1 MKNRKSKKNI
11 KNPIA
16 SFTPPPIVAG
26 FDWEN
31 DNTNYSTPDD
41 APTTNNSS
49 NNGIGWIN
57 AISNAL
63 GGLLDKFSPIARS
76 IWGGDKSAN
85 VVDDSRNTTNFILIG
100 GVIIVVIILVLF
112 LNKK

>member
-1 MKNRKSKKNI
+1 MKKAYNKKNI

-16 SFTPPPIVAG
+16 TFTPPSIVNFDGVQSDVYAG
-26 FDWEN
+26 
-31 DNTNYSTPDD
+31 
-41 APTTNNSS
+41 TTGITSNSS
-49 NNGIGWIN
+49 NASNGLTWVDSIGK
-57 AISNAL
+57 AL
-63 GGLLDKFSPIARS
+63 GGLLDKFSPIATA

-100 GVIIVVIILVLF
+100 GVVIVVIILILF

>member
-1 MKNRKSKKNI
+1 MKKAYNKKNI

-16 SFTPPPIVAG
+16 TFTPPPIVAG
-26 FDWEN
+26 FDGE
-31 DNTNYSTPDD
+31 DE
-41 APTTNNSS
+41 PTTNNSS
-49 NNGIGWIN
+49 NNGIVWIN
-57 AISNAL
+57 TISNAL
-63 GGLLDKFSPIARS
+63 GGLLDKFSPIAGS

-100 GVIIVVIILVLF
+100 GVVIVVIILILF

>member
-1 MKNRKSKKNI
+1 MKKAYNKKNI

-16 SFTPPPIVAG
+16 TFTPPPIVNFDGVQSDVYAG
-26 FDWEN
+26 
-31 DNTNYSTPDD
+31 
-41 APTTNNSS
+41 TTGTTSNSS
-49 NNGIGWIN
+49 NASNGLTWVDSIGK
-57 AISNAL
+57 AL
-63 GGLLDKFSPIARS
+63 GGLLDKFSPIATA

-100 GVIIVVIILVLF
+100 GVVIVVIILILF

>member
-16 SFTPPPIVAG
+16 TFTPPPIVN
-26 FDWEN
+26 FDGVPS
-31 DNTNYSTPDD
+31 DVYTG
-41 APTTNNSS
+41 TTGTTSSSS
-49 NNGIGWIN
+49 NASNGLTWVDSIGK
-57 AISNAL
+57 AL
-63 GGLLDKFSPIARS
+63 GGLLDKFSPIATA

-100 GVIIVVIILVLF
+100 GVVIVVIILILF

>member
-1 MKNRKSKKNI
+1 MKKAYNKKNI

-16 SFTPPPIVAG
+16 AFTPPPIVAG
-26 FDWEN
+26 FDWED
-31 DNTNYSTPDD
+31 DNPNYSTPED
-41 APTTNNSS
+41 APSTNNSS
-49 NNGIGWIN
+49 NNGIGWFN

-63 GGLLDKFSPIARS
+63 GGLLDKFSPIAGS

-100 GVIIVVIILVLF
+100 GVIIVVIILILF

>member
-1 MKNRKSKKNI
+1 MKNRKSKKYT

-16 SFTPPPIVAG
+16 SFTPPPIVNFDGVQSDVYAG
-26 FDWEN
+26 
-31 DNTNYSTPDD
+31 
-41 APTTNNSS
+41 TTGTTSSSS
-49 NNGIGWIN
+49 NASNGLTWVDSIGK
-57 AISNAL
+57 AL
-63 GGLLDKFSPIARS
+63 GGLLDKFTPIATA

-100 GVIIVVIILVLF
+100 GVVIVVIILILF

>member
-1 MKNRKSKKNI
+1 MKKAYNKKNI

-16 SFTPPPIVAG
+16 TFTPPPIVAG
-26 FDWEN
+26 FD
-31 DNTNYSTPDD
+31 STPED

-63 GGLLDKFSPIARS
+63 GGLLDKFSPIAGS

-100 GVIIVVIILVLF
+100 GVVIVVIILILF

>member
-1 MKNRKSKKNI
+1 MKNRKSKKYT

-16 SFTPPPIVAG
+16 SFTPPPIVNFDGVQSDVYAG
-26 FDWEN
+26 
-31 DNTNYSTPDD
+31 
-41 APTTNNSS
+41 TTGTTSSSS
-49 NNGIGWIN
+49 NASNGLTWVDSIGK
-57 AISNAL
+57 AL
-63 GGLLDKFSPIARS
+63 GGLLDKFSPIATA

-100 GVIIVVIILVLF
+100 GVVIVVIILILF